1 MNPFKKIIIL
11 VVSLFSVVAMA
22 DATHHVIEVNGLA
35 ERTVEPNMVILRV
48 ESWAKASSAKKSQ
61 EQQALQFTNFK
72 KSLEKF
78 KIKKEDIQ
86 TESYN
91 VNPEYVYDQKTR
103 NNRIEGYRVSHSIV
117 VTYRKVEDAGQFL
130 DEVVTSKGETSGI
143 NVNGVSWDSDKKA
156 EVELSAL
163 ADAVRNARKRADE
176 LAEAAKVKIKGVHK
190 IQHVSYTAPAP
201 RAYMAKAAMMEMA
214 SDTAPTE
221 ISGGQIKISV
231 QVNLEYEID

>member
-1 MNPFKKIIIL
+1 MNIFKNIIIL
-11 VVSLFSVVAMA
+11 AISFLSAATMA
-22 DATHHVIEVNGLA
+22 DVTHHVIEVNGLA

-48 ESWAKASSAKKSQ
+48 ESWAKAGSAKKAQ

-86 TESYN
+86 TESYY

-103 NNRIEGYRVSHSIV
+103 NNKIDGYRVSHSIV
-117 VTYRKVEDAGQFL
+117 VTYRNVENAGQFL
-130 DEVVTSKGETSGI
+130 DEVVTSKGDNSGV
-143 NVNGVSWDSDKKA
+143 NVNGVSWDSDKKS

-163 ADAVRNARKRADE
+163 GDAVRNARKRADE
-176 LAEAAKVKIKGVHK
+176 LADAAKVKIKGVHK
-190 IQHVSYTAPAP
+190 IQHTSFTAPSP
-201 RAYMAKAAMMEMA
+201 RPYMAKAAMMEMA
-214 SDTAPTE
+214 SDAAPTE
-221 ISGGQIKISV
+221 VAGGQIKISV

>member
-1 MNPFKKIIIL
+1 MNLFKKIVIL
-11 VVSLFSVVAMA
+11 AVSFFSFIAIA
-22 DATHHVIEVNGLA
+22 ETQHHVIAVNGLA
-35 ERTVEPNMVILRV
+35 ERTIEPNMVILRV
-48 ESWAKASSAKKSQ
+48 ESWAKATSAKKAQ

-103 NNRIEGYRVSHSIV
+103 NNRIDGYRVSHSIV
-117 VTYRKVEDAGQFL
+117 VTYRKVDDAGQFL

-163 ADAVRNARKRADE
+163 GDAVRNAKKRADE

-190 IQHVSYTAPAP
+190 IQHLSYNAPVSRP
-201 RAYMAKAAMMEMA
+201 YMAKAAMMEMSA
-214 SDTAPTE
+214 DAAPTE
-221 ISGGQIKISV
+221 VSGGQIKV
-231 QVNLEYEID
+231 TVEVNLEYEID

>member
-1 MNPFKKIIIL
+1 MNLFKKIIIIT
-11 VVSLFSVVAMA
+11 VSFFSLVAMA
-22 DATHHVIEVNGLA
+22 ESEHHVIVVNGLA
-35 ERTVEPNMVILRV
+35 ERTIEPNMVILRV
-48 ESWAKASSAKKSQ
+48 ESWAKATSAKKAQ

-103 NNRIEGYRVSHSIV
+103 NNRIDGYRVSHSIV

-156 EVELSAL
+156 EAELSAL
-163 ADAVRNARKRADE
+163 GDAVRNARKRADE

-190 IQHVSYTAPAP
+190 IQHSSYNAPVARP
-201 RAYMAKAAMMEMA
+201 YMAKAAMMEMSA
-214 SDTAPTE
+214 DAAPTE
-221 ISGGQIKISV
+221 VAGGQIKV
-231 QVNLEYEID
+231 TVEVNLEYEID

>member
-1 MNPFKKIIIL
+1 MNVLNKIIIL
-11 VVSLFSVVAMA
+11 VLSFAAVTASA
-22 DATHHVIEVNGLA
+22 DGDHHVIEVNGIA

-48 ESWAKASSAKKSQ
+48 ESWAKAGSAKKAQ

-86 TESYN
+86 TESYY

-103 NNRIEGYRVSHSIV
+103 NNRIDGYRVSHSLT
-117 VTYRKVEDAGQFL
+117 VTYRNVENAGQFL
-130 DEVVTSKGETSGI
+130 DDVVTSKGETSGV

-163 ADAVRNARKRADE
+163 GDAVRNARKRADE
-176 LAEAAKVKIKGVHK
+176 LADAAKIKIKGVHK
-190 IQHVSYTAPAP
+190 IQHISHSAPAP
-201 RAYMAKAAMMEMA
+201 RPYMAKAAMMEMA
-214 SDTAPTE
+214 ADAAPTE
-221 ISGGQIKISV
+221 VAGGQIKITV
-231 QVNLEYEID
+231 QVNLQYEID